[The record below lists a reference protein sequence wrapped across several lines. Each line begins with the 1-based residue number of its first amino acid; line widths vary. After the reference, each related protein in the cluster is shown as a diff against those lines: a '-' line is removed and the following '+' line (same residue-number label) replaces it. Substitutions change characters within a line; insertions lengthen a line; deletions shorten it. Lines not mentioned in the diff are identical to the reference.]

1 MSELGTESKAAI
13 GLIACVLAFVVAYLA
28 CKYFPPLTRMF
39 GGDSAIHAYDLE
51 YDEETGNY
59 RTNGESAGLTQ
70 AAAAAPATAQPR
82 SCNCCSCWEQL
93 QEYKR

>member
-1 MSELGTESKAAI
+1 MTLSELGTESKAAI
-13 GLIACVLAFVVAYLA
+13 GLIACVLAFVIAYLA

-39 GGDSAIHAYDLE
+39 GGDSAIHAYG
-51 YDEETGNY
+51 YTGTY

-70 AAAAAPATAQPR
+70 AAAAAIATAQPR
-82 SCNCCSCWEQL
+82 SCCSCWKQL